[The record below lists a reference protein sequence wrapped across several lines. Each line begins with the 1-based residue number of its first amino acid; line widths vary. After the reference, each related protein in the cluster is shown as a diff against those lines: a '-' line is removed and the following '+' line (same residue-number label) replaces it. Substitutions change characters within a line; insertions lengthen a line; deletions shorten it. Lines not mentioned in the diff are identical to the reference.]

1 MRILLIHR
9 SIRSIE
15 VFDPGRAS
23 ARSASETDGEESRQ
37 NECFETVYFCADDPA
52 EGVGLLEFCKNISG
66 CYQMDDGEVMLVAHF
81 GFSN

>member
-37 NECFETVYFCADDPA
+37 TNVSKLC
-52 EGVGLLEFCKNISG
+52 ISV
-66 CYQMDDGEVMLVAHF
+66 QMIRLRE
-81 GFSN
+81 